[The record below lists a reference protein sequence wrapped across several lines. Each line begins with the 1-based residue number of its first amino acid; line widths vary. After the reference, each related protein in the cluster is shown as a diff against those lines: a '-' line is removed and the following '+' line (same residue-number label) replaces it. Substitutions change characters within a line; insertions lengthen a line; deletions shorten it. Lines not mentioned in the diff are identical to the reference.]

1 MPLRIVRFDKNTH
14 QRGAF
19 DCGVEPLNNYLKQQA
34 SQHLKRGVCT
44 IFVLADDA
52 DPSKILGFY
61 TLSNSQL
68 VRSDLDARAAS
79 RLPHHPIPTITLGR
93 MGVDQQGQGKGYGA
107 ILLADAVKRCSLVSQ
122 EVGVY
127 AIVVDAKDA
136 NAKGFYAH
144 HGFTELP
151 QHPMRLILSMDTAI
165 ASLDS

>member
-14 QRGAF
+14 NRSAF
-19 DCGVEPLNNYLKQQA
+19 DCGVAELNDYLKKQA

-44 IFVLADDA
+44 IFVLINDA
-52 DPSKILGFY
+52 APSRILGFY

-68 VRSDLDARAAS
+68 VRGDLDDRAAK

-93 MGVDQQGQGKGYGA
+93 MGVDQEAQNKGYGA
-107 ILLADAVKRCSLVSQ
+107 ILLADAIKRCSLVSQ

-136 NAKGFYAH
+136 NAKAFYAH

-151 QHPMRLILSMDTAI
+151 QHPMRLILAMDTAI
-165 ASLDS
+165 QLL